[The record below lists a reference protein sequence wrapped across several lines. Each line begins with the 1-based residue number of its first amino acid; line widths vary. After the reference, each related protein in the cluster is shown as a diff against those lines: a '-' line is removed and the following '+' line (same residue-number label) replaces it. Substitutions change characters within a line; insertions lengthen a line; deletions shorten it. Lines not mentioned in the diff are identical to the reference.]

1 SSWKNRMIRPA
12 EASREVAEGRLRGNR
27 EDDYA
32 ILAADVY
39 PRYEEALR
47 AAGACDFDDLL
58 LLPVEL
64 LQRDLAVREAL
75 WKRWQYLM
83 VDEYQDTN
91 GAQFELARLLAG
103 PLKNLCVVG
112 DDDQSIYAW
121 RGADVRNILDFE
133 RHFPGAQV
141 IF

>member
-1 SSWKNRMIRPA
+1 FHSLGARVLREHGTALGLPEKFAIYATADQLALVRRLLAEEVHVAATAGEETYDAKRVLYQISSWKNRMIRPA

-64 LQRDLAVREAL
+64 
-75 WKRWQYLM
+75 
-83 VDEYQDTN
+83 
-91 GAQFELARLLAG
+91 
-103 PLKNLCVVG
+103 
-112 DDDQSIYAW
+112 
-121 RGADVRNILDFE
+121 
-133 RHFPGAQV
+133 
-141 IF
+141 